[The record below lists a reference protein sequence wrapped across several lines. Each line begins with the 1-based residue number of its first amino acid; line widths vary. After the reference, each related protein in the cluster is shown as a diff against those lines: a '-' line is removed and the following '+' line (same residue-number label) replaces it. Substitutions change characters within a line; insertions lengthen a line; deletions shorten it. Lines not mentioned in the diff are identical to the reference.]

1 MKVSVQGLI
10 GLIFLI
16 SIAFLPAWSNAWATP
31 VDQSIEQA
39 KRATVGILQSDQSES
54 SHLGQGLPVNV
65 RGSGIH
71 VGQGVIVTA
80 RHAVER
86 DEGGSFVIPETIH
99 LVTDDLRELPAVRQ
113 GANTYLDVAVYRLQ
127 ASESDWPPAHVVFS
141 EDEVTYG
148 DQVFTVGYPLG
159 WGPAITFG
167 TIGNPN
173 TFLSTVQSR
182 LMQVDISAC
191 SGNSGGGLLN
201 QQGQLVGLVH
211 AIIQTELQQEDRR
224 CSRFAFAL
232 PGPLVHRVVT
242 AVLDG
247 RAPGFSV
254 LGIQLQT
261 VRIGNRWSLM
271 VGKATGPSRHAGF
284 KKGDVLLTIDDVPV
298 TTPAQLKNYL
308 IEQTEPGQTV
318 VINVQRGDSLE
329 SISVRLGRS

>member
-1 MKVSVQGLI
+1 MKDSVQRLI
-10 GLIFLI
+10 GWILLIN
-16 SIAFLPAWSNAWATP
+16 IAFLPSWSNAWATP
-31 VDQSIEQA
+31 VDHPIEQA

-54 SHLGQGLPVNV
+54 SRLGQGLPVNV

-71 VGQGVIVTA
+71 IGQGVIVTA

-86 DEGGSFVIPETIH
+86 AEGGTFVIPESIQI
-99 LVTDDLRELPAVRQ
+99 VTDDLRELPAARQ

-127 ASESDWPPAHVVFS
+127 ASESDWPPAHIVFS
-141 EDEVTYG
+141 ESEVTYG
-148 DQVFTVGYPLG
+148 DPVFTVGYPLG

-182 LMQVDISAC
+182 LMQVDLSAC

-261 VRIGNRWSLM
+261 VKMGNRWSLM

-284 KKGDVLLTIDDVPV
+284 KKGDVLLTIDDVPIA
-298 TTPAQLKNYL
+298 TPAQLKNYL
-308 IEQTEPGQTV
+308 IEQTEPGQTA
-318 VINVQRGDSLE
+318 VIKIKRGDNVE
-329 SISVRLGRS
+329 FISVRLGRS